1 MRATPLLPLVFA
13 LACGG
18 RTQLRGTLGDSGAP
32 TPGQQIGGDVLPA
45 CAPNDAPAYQFSF
58 GTPAPTCPS
67 SASGDQSVLIEIW
80 APLPAGP
87 GTYTLGDGS
96 LASGGGAFVCTGPGV
111 CSAASQGT
119 LVLTEFSTTSASGSY
134 DLVMPDGT
142 TVAAS
147 FSSVPVCSQLRM
159 CG

>member
-1 MRATPLLPLVFA
+1 MRAAPLCLLVFG

-18 RTQLRGTLGDSGAP
+18 RTQLRSTLGDAGASP
-32 TPGQQIGGDVLPA
+32 PAQQIGGDVLPA

-58 GTPAPTCPS
+58 GTPAPVCPS
-67 SASGDQSVLIEIW
+67 SASGDSSVLIEIW
-80 APLPAGP
+80 DPLPSGP
-87 GTYTLGDGS
+87 GTYSFGDGS
-96 LASGGGAFVCTGPGV
+96 IASGGGAFVCTGPGA
-111 CSAASQGT
+111 CGAASQGT
-119 LVLTEFSTTSASGSY
+119 LVLTELTTTSASGSY
-134 DLVMPDGT
+134 ALVMPDGT